1 MSDENVE
8 LARRIYDEWSRG
20 DFTRTDFFDPEISF
34 EMVDWPHQTH
44 TRGIEE
50 MWQTWRSTLSAF
62 GDFRSVPTE
71 FVDFGRNVLVLNR
84 IEGSGKESGA
94 GVSADTASVLT
105 VEGGKVV
112 RLRLFWDVANARM
125 AAAGPD

>member
-1 MSDENVE
+1 MSEENVE
-8 LARRIYDEWSRG
+8 LVRRVYDGWSRG
-20 DFTRTDFFDPEISF
+20 DFTDTDLFHPEIDF

-44 TRGIEE
+44 ARGIDE

-84 IEGSGKESGA
+84 IEGRGKESGA
-94 GVSADTASVLT
+94 DVSADTASILT
-105 VEGGKVV
+105 IDGGKVV
-112 RLRLFWDVANARM
+112 RIRLYWNTANARE

>member
-1 MSDENVE
+1 MSDENVA
-8 LARRIYDEWSRG
+8 LVRRIYDEWSRG
-20 DFTRTDFFDPEISF
+20 DFSNTGFFHPEISF

-44 TRGIEE
+44 VHGIDE

-94 GVSADTASVLT
+94 DVSADTASVLT
-105 VEGGKVV
+105 VEDGKVV
-112 RLRLFWDVANARM
+112 RLRLYWNTANARE
-125 AAAGPD
+125 AAARQD

>member
-1 MSDENVE
+1 MSEENVE
-8 LARRIYDEWSRG
+8 LARRIYEGWARG
-20 DFTRTDFFDPEISF
+20 DFSETEAFHPEIDF

-44 TRGIEE
+44 ARGIDE
-50 MWQTWRSTLSAF
+50 MWRAWRSTLSAF

-94 GVSADTASVLT
+94 DVSADVASLLT
-105 VEGGKVV
+105 FEGGKVV
-112 RLRLFWDVANARM
+112 RLRLFWDTANARK
-125 AAAGPD
+125 AATGPD